1 MNTKVSTDVATTG
14 ISANLAA
21 LEEVLAEATQRIA
34 EARQF
39 MQRRDQN
46 AAIGS
51 ILGLGE
57 SLVAAKHFYGATLTL
72 HQLILR

>member
-1 MNTKVSTDVATTG
+1 MNTKVSSDVATTA

-21 LEEVLAEATQRIA
+21 LQEVLTEANQRIA

-39 MQRRDQN
+39 MERRDCN

-51 ILGLGE
+51 ILDLGE
-57 SLVAAKHFYGATLTL
+57 SLAAAKHFYGATLTG